1 MSDNLIIIADRVKET
16 SLTVGS
22 GNLVLEGAVGGFS
35 AFGDVYASGDALF
48 YAVTDG
54 TNYEVGSGIFH
65 YDQPTSNS
73 QVERFP
79 TRSSATNNLKV
90 GFPNGTKEVYVTYP
104 ATHSVYIG
112 SGVADLNFPQASG
125 LAFWSS
131 SNILNYDNDIIW
143 DSHNGRLGILSP
155 NPSYGI
161 EVGGNGFE
169 SSVQAS
175 GFYVGSSGVVFP
187 AQNNGD
193 ANYIGGKQLTHFE
206 KNETNSVTKSDLVIE
221 LSGVVDQVVLL
232 KQQNKGT
239 FFAGPPSGCGT
250 SCSPDYP
257 EFRILTL
264 EDIPDLSSL
273 YSSFSDL
280 QAASGAV
287 NTDSI
292 ARSGNLQSQID
303 DNLTSVNTSIS
314 TVSGALT
321 ADVNSVKNTFDVVKT
336 SNGEY
341 EFSNVGTSTD
351 LNPNIFLQKGLT
363 YYFNI
368 DSENTPF
375 YVKTA
380 PVVNTTDAF
389 NDGVTG
395 NGTTSGVLTF
405 VVPQDAPDI
414 LYYTASNISTASG
427 IIYTADIHL
436 TSENDYSDLSS
447 ASSEAG
453 DKIVVWDSSASEYKN
468 ISLESLLLAPSG
480 NSYIKRET
488 IASSNAAGDLG
499 EITFDDT
506 YAYFKTSTEWK
517 RIKMLPFQT
526 TTTTTTTSTTTTT
539 TYPPSCTTL
548 APDCGNQTW
557 RTVTGVDVN
566 GCPEYSSC
574 ATTTT
579 TTAAPT
585 TTTTTTTTTLSPSDY
600 SNFIYTWGYNGNNQ
614 LGYRTSELFSLSPTK
629 LDIGNV
635 SELSAGDFHVLAIDT
650 LGDLYA
656 WGWNINGQIGDGTKV
671 DAPVPVEVGSGK
683 NWVSVAAGDHH
694 SAAIDSNGALYT
706 WGANNLGQLGNGNRA
721 TVLTPTRIAPNIT
734 WSKVFCGT
742 AHTLA
747 ISSIGELYAWGSNE
761 YGQVGNGTFID
772 VLTPTK
778 IGVENNWTMVSAYMH
793 TLALNSEGQCFAWGR
808 NDAGQLGL
816 HRVDSSDNPVFEDQ
830 NSPQQISKKDASGN
844 IIPNAGTVDNWKAVA
859 AGYQHSLAINN
870 AGELYVCGNNE
881 FRQIGKTGI
890 TETTVPGVGDNPP
903 TTTITQVPVHTFTR
917 LGLERNWNK
926 VAAGN
931 FHSIVISAAGDM
943 YAMGRNNYGQLG
955 DGTTDNKDVLTLIS
969 TDFDWD
975 FPQAGY
981 DFTTAIGNS
990 KMSNTTTTAPPS
1002 SFTNSLTAAANGQAT
1017 DSTNGVLFLAN
1028 ENDKVDYNL
1037 PSTSSGLPLNADI
1050 YIGNNYTFTFTAN
1063 AAFAGQVIRYTPV
1076 SGSPVIVT
1084 LADGRIDA

>member
-65 YDQPTSNS
+65 YDQPTSDS

-499 EITFDDT
+499 EITFDDS

-761 YGQVGNGTFID
+761 YGQVGNGTFTD

-778 IGVENNWTMVSAYMH
+778 IGVENNWTTVSAYMH

-1037 PSTSSGLPLNADI
+1037 PSTSSGLPLSADI

-1063 AAFAGQVIRYTPV
+1063 AAFVGQVIRYTPV

>member
-16 SLTVGS
+16 SLTVGT
-22 GNLVLEGAVGGFS
+22 GDLALGGVVGGFS
-35 AFGDVYASGDALF
+35 AFSDVYASGDALF

-65 YDQPTSNS
+65 YDQPTSLNS
-73 QVERFP
+73 VQRFP
-79 TRSSATNNLKV
+79 TRSSLANNGLV
-90 GFPNGTKEVYVTYP
+90 DFPQSTKEVYVTYP

-131 SNILNYDNDIIW
+131 SNILNYDNDIVW
-143 DSHNGRLGILSP
+143 DSDNHRLGILSP

-193 ANYIGGKQLTHFE
+193 ATYAGGNQLLHFE
-206 KNETNSVTKSDLVIE
+206 KNQTNSETGSDLVIE
-221 LSGVVDQVVLL
+221 LSGVVDQVILL

-239 FFAGPPSGCGT
+239 VFAGPASGCPGD
-250 SCSPDYP
+250 CDPNYP
-257 EFRILTL
+257 EFRYLTL
-264 EDIPDLSSL
+264 EDIPDLSSV

-303 DNLTSVNTSIS
+303 DNLTSVNSDVS

-321 ADVNSVKNTFDVVKT
+321 ADVNAVKNTFDVVK
-336 SNGEY
+336 SGGEY

-368 DSENTPF
+368 DSAGTPF

-380 PVVNTTDAF
+380 PVVNTDDVF
-389 NDGVTG
+389 DDGVTG
-395 NGTTSGVLTF
+395 NGITSGILTF

-427 IIYTADIHL
+427 IIYTADINL
-436 TSENDYSDLSS
+436 TSENLYANL
-447 ASSEAG
+447 ASSDSQAS
-453 DKIVVWDSSASEYKN
+453 DKIAIWDSSASEYKN

-488 IASSNAAGDLG
+488 IASSSTAGDLG

-506 YAYFKTSTEWK
+506 YAYFKTSAEWK
-517 RIKMLPFQT
+517 RVKILPFQT
-526 TTTTTTTSTTTTT
+526 TTTTTTSSTTTTT
-539 TYPPSCTTL
+539 TYPPACTTL

-557 RTVTGVDVN
+557 RTVTGTDVD

-635 SELSAGDFHVLAIDT
+635 SELSAGDFHVLAIDIY
-650 LGDLYA
+650 GDLYS
-656 WGWNINGQIGDGTKV
+656 WGWNINGQVGDGTKV
-671 DAPVPVEVGSGK
+671 DAPVPVEIGSGK
-683 NWVSVAAGDHH
+683 DWSSVAAGDHH
-694 SAAIDSNGALYT
+694 SAAIDSTGALYT

-721 TVLTPTRIAPNIT
+721 TVLTPTRIAANVT

-761 YGQVGNGTFID
+761 YGQVGNGTFTD

-778 IGVENNWTMVSAYMH
+778 VGVENNWTTVSAYMH

-816 HRVDSSDNPVFEDQ
+816 HRLEGTSPLFENQ
-830 NSPQQISKKDASGN
+830 NSPQQISKKDTGGN
-844 IIPNAGTVDNWKAVA
+844 VILNAGTVDNWKAVA

-881 FRQIGKTGI
+881 FRQLGRAGI
-890 TETTVPGVGDNPP
+890 TQTIVPGVGTNPA
-903 TTTITQVPVHTFTR
+903 TTTITQEPVHTFTR

-931 FHSIVISAAGDM
+931 FHSIIISAAGDM

-1017 DSTNGVLFLAN
+1017 DTTNGVTFLAP
-1028 ENDKVDYNL
+1028 ENDKVDYNV
-1037 PSTSSGLPLNADI
+1037 PASSSALPLSADI
-1050 YIGNNYTFTFTAN
+1050 YIGGSYTFTFTAN
-1063 AAFAGQVIRYTPV
+1063 AQFVGQVIRYTPA

-1084 LADGRIDA
+1084 LADGRVDA

>member
-65 YDQPTSNS
+65 YDQPTSDS

-193 ANYIGGKQLTHFE
+193 ANYVGGKQLTHFE

-287 NTDSI
+287 DTDSI

-321 ADVNSVKNTFDVVKT
+321 TDVNSVKNTFDVVKT

-389 NDGVTG
+389 DDGVTG

-436 TSENDYSDLSS
+436 TSENDYSDLPS
-447 ASSEAG
+447 ASSEAE
-453 DKIVVWDSSASEYKN
+453 DKIVIWDSSASEYKN

-499 EITFDDT
+499 EITFDDS

-557 RTVTGVDVN
+557 RTVTGVDVD

-761 YGQVGNGTFID
+761 YGQVGNGTFTD

-1017 DSTNGVLFLAN
+1017 DTTNGVTFLAP
-1028 ENDKVDYNL
+1028 ENDKVDYNV
-1037 PSTSSGLPLNADI
+1037 PASSSALPLSADI
-1050 YIGNNYTFTFTAN
+1050 YVGGSYTFTFTAN
-1063 AAFAGQVIRYTPV
+1063 AQFAGQVIRYTPA

-1084 LADGRIDA
+1084 LADGRVDA